1 MRLALPILAVCASAY
16 GQGVSYRIVRV
27 DTPVPIV
34 FMPGPRPRVVV
45 HPAKG
50 GLAAAKP
57 KAVKPPASR

>member
-1 MRLALPILAVCASAY
+1 MRLAFPILAVCASAY
-16 GQGVSYRIVRV
+16 GQGVSCRIVRV

-45 HPAKG
+45 HPAKSRPPVPK
-50 GLAAAKP
+50 A